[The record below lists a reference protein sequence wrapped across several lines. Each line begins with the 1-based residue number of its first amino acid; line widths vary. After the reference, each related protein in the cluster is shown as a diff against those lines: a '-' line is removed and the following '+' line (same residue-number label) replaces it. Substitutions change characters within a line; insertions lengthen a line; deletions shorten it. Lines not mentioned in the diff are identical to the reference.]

1 MSDGISNYAGSSE
14 RSKIAMR
21 LAILAL
27 VESLFFVILALVAS
41 YGNGWSG
48 IGTFTMGSIPFGVA
62 SIFSVAAIFYGMLS
76 GNAAEEEYEKELLKK
91 RKESLHSLMDVSEDV
106 RFTAGRTLEN
116 YLKYAPQVFCV
127 IAFLFVGLA
136 LLKAYGTPAVYAEAG
151 LPVPRNPM
159 ALAFVCVISSAVAL
173 FTGMFL
179 SGQSKVQEFRWLRP
193 IGAWLVAGA
202 FTWLLAAI
210 PAVAAHYDN
219 PGWDRPLYK
228 IIFVILVILCV
239 EFVFS
244 FIAEFY
250 RPRTQLEDRP
260 VHESRF
266 LALFIDSGS
275 VAKNIANTLDYQFG
289 FKVSGTWLF
298 QKFCKVA
305 LPAIFV
311 WLAVLWLFT
320 CIGEVG
326 PGELGVKTRF
336 GKLVSQNPLTPGIY
350 FKLPWPCDKIFRIRV
365 DEPRTVI
372 IGVEEKKDVAG
383 QPAKPPMKTI
393 LWTKEHEEGEMPFLV
408 ANGNA
413 GTSNQTDT
421 SAKDGSS
428 QNFGNA
434 VSLLN
439 VVIPVTYKVNPD
451 RIMDYFLNFRNVK
464 RTILD
469 IGTQEATIYFAST
482 DFNDDLS
489 VGRERITKNLMAR
502 IQRRADEWKLGV
514 TILSVDLNGTHPP
527 VKDVAAAFQG
537 VFIAEQQM
545 STEIEK
551 ANAYRIKK
559 DASAV
564 ILEMT
569 VIQTAKNERF
579 KATIVPKSEAEVFRS
594 QLSAYRAMP
603 KMFEL
608 RTYLS
613 FLENDCAGL
622 RKYIISAS
630 IPYQILELNAEE
642 KPRLDLLDAD
652 LGGKID

>member
-1 MSDGISNYAGSSE
+1 MADGITNYAGSSE

-27 VESLFFVILALVAS
+27 VISLFFTILALVAG

-48 IGTFTMGSIPFGVA
+48 IGTFTMGAIPFGVA
-62 SIFSVAAIFYGMLS
+62 AIFSVAAIFYGMLS

-91 RKESLHSLMDVSEDV
+91 RKESLQSLMDVSEDV

-127 IAFLFVGLA
+127 IAFLFVGLG
-136 LLKAYGTPAVYAEAG
+136 LLRAYGTPAAYAEVG
-151 LPVPRNPM
+151 LPLPKNPM
-159 ALAFVCVISSAVAL
+159 ALAFVCVISSAVAP

-193 IGAWLVAGA
+193 IGAWMVAGA
-202 FTWLLAAI
+202 FTWILAAI
-210 PAVAAHYDN
+210 PAIAAHYDN
-219 PGWDRPLYK
+219 PGWDRPVTK
-228 IIFVILVILCV
+228 IMFVLLAILCC

-336 GKLVSQNPLTPGIY
+336 GKLVSEAPLTPGVY
-350 FKLPWPCDKIFRIRV
+350 VKLPWPCDQIFRIKV
-365 DEPRTVI
+365 EEPKTVT
-372 IGVEEKKDVAG
+372 IGVEAKSEAEKH
-383 QPAKPPMKTI
+383 PAKPAMTTI

-408 ANGNA
+408 ANGEA
-413 GTSNQTDT
+413 GVKG
-421 SAKDGSS
+421 AKNVEGSS
-428 QNFGNA
+428 QNLGNA

-439 VVIPVTYKVNPD
+439 VVIPVTYKVDSD
-451 RIMDYFLNFRNVK
+451 RVMDYFLNFRNVNQAL
-464 RTILD
+464 LD
-469 IGTQEATIYFAST
+469 LGTQEATIYFAST
-482 DFNDDLS
+482 DFNKDLS
-489 VGRERITKNLMAR
+489 VGRESITKNLLDR
-502 IQRRADEWKLGV
+502 IQKRADDWKLGV
-514 TILSVDLNGTHPP
+514 KILSVDLNGTHPP
-527 VKDVAAAFQG
+527 VKDVASAFQG

-545 STEIEK
+545 NTEVEK
-551 ANAYRIKK
+551 ANAYSLKK
-559 DASAV
+559 DAAAQ
-564 ILEMT
+564 ILDMT
-569 VIQTAKNERF
+569 VVQSAKNEKF
-579 KATIVPKSEAEVFRS
+579 KATIVPKSEAEVFLS
-594 QLSAYRAMP
+594 QLSAYKAMP
-603 KMFEL
+603 QMFKL

-613 FLENDCAGL
+613 FLENDCANL
-622 RKYIISAS
+622 RKYILSSS

-652 LGGKID
+652 LNGKD